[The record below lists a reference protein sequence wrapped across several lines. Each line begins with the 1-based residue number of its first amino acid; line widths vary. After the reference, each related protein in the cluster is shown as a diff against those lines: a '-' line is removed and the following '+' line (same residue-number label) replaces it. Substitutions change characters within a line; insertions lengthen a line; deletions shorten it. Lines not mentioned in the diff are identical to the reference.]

1 MMLRTSV
8 QNTILV
14 DSSLIVSVMYVE
26 FQSLKKF

>member
-14 DSSLIVSVMYVE
+14 DSSLIVSVLYVE